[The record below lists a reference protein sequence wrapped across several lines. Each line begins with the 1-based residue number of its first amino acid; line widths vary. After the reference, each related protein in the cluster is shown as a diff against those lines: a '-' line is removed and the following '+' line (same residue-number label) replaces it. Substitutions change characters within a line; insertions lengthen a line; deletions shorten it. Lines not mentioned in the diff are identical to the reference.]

1 MVLQHVAG
9 RPGAVVVSAAVLYA
23 EAFTDADL
31 YMIDLVVAPHRLQQ
45 GIGKAQGHEVL
56 HGFLA
61 QVVVDAKHLRL
72 VEHRA
77 DGLVDRGGRR
87 Q

>member
-23 EAFTDADL
+23 EAFTHADL
-31 YMIDLVVAPHRLQQ
+31 YMIDLVVAPHRFQQ